1 MPEVRPQDED
11 WIPEDD
17 KDYEDEISE
26 VETNYF
32 EDEDEFL
39 REQNERYWSQ
49 FDEDYDPAA
58 DYDPFDPYDKEYDF

>member
-17 KDYEDEISE
+17 KDLEDEISDDE
-26 VETNYF
+26 INYF
-32 EDEDEFL
+32 EDEDGFL
-39 REQNERYWSQ
+39 RKQNERYWGQ
-49 FDEDYDPAA
+49 FDECDPAP